1 MCQGTEEELLGI
13 AQWYSPHII
22 RSMKGPKII
31 VEIVTTKSQKSKVIP
46 KEGEIFNIFL
56 YM

>member
-1 MCQGTEEELLGI
+1 MCQGTEEEFVGI

-22 RSMKGPKII
+22 RSTKGPII
-31 VEIVTTKSQKSKVIP
+31 VVEIVTTKSLKSKVIQ
-46 KEGEIFNIFL
+46 KEGKIFNKFL